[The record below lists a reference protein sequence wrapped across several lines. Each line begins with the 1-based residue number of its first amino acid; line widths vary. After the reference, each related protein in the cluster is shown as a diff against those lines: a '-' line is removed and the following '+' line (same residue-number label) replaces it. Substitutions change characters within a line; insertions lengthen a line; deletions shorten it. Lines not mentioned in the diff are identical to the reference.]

1 MVWGKLLLQTF
12 HLVERR
18 SQGLIGCKSKK
29 IVPIRQSINY
39 GKTYPYYGKGGFLA
53 NLSPMSKKSRTFAL
67 RNIVEYFLAFFN
79 YICFTSPIMAFI
91 ETNNIKGD
99 VFGGIT
105 AGIVALPLA
114 LAFGIHAFGGVD
126 SPEASSMGALAG
138 LVGATL
144 LGFFAALFGGTHS
157 QISGPTGPM
166 TVITASIVSGA
177 WASSQGNISAVLLSM
192 SLAGIF
198 CGLFQ
203 VLFGLIRIGKY
214 VRYIPYPVLSGFM
227 SGIGVIII
235 LQQLYPIIGKKS
247 PASTLDMILNFP
259 AAFAEGISVP
269 ALLLGLACIAL
280 IILVPKVTKKVP
292 ATLVALVV
300 VTVVSLFTGLDSALT
315 IGNIPAGLPMPFFT
329 KVQLDGIDWMVV
341 IKASLV
347 PGLTLA
353 GLGSIDTLLTSVMA
367 DNITKT
373 KHNSNQELIGQGIG
387 NAVAGLF
394 CGLAGAGATMRTV
407 VNVKSGGRTQL
418 SGMIHA
424 ALLLAILLGLGSLVK
439 YVPLSVLAG
448 ILITVG
454 WGIIDFRGFKDLR
467 RIPKS
472 DAFVMI
478 VVFLMT
484 VFVDLL
490 TAVGIGMVIACVL
503 FMKRAGDLVEDGY
516 SSKELSTFDKE
527 SPWEDEKDMPKDIHH
542 HIYIERLDGPIF
554 FGSITGFQRVMHDI
568 PKDAKIVIIR
578 MRRVPFMDQSGVY
591 AMETAIKDLQAQGVK
606 VLMTI
611 IQPQPRYMLEN
622 HRIIPMLIPQENT
635 FETFEDCTNYLKT
648 L

>member
-1 MVWGKLLLQTF
+1 
-12 HLVERR
+12 
-18 SQGLIGCKSKK
+18 
-29 IVPIRQSINY
+29 
-39 GKTYPYYGKGGFLA
+39 
-53 NLSPMSKKSRTFAL
+53 
-67 RNIVEYFLAFFN
+67 
-79 YICFTSPIMAFI
+79 MAFI

-114 LAFGIHAFGGVD
+114 LAFGIQAFSGVD

-177 WASSQGNISAVLLSM
+177 WASSQGNISAVILTM

-203 VLFGLIRIGKY
+203 VIFGLIRIGKY

-235 LQQLYPIIGKKS
+235 LQQIYPIIGKKS
-247 PASTLDMILNFP
+247 PASTLDMIINFP
-259 AAFAEGISVP
+259 AALADGVSVI
-269 ALLLGLACIAL
+269 ALALGLACISL
-280 IILVPKVTKKVP
+280 IVLVPKVTKKVP
-292 ATLVALVV
+292 ATLVALIA
-300 VTVVSLFTGLDSALT
+300 VTVVSLFTNLDSSLT

-329 KVQLDGIDWMVV
+329 KVQLDGIDW
-341 IKASLV
+341 ASVLEASIV

-353 GLGSIDTLLTSVMA
+353 GLGSIDTLLTSVVA

-394 CGLAGAGATMRTV
+394 CGIAGAGATMRTV
-407 VNVKSGGRTQL
+407 VNVKSGGRTQI

-424 ALLLAILLGLGSLVK
+424 ILLLAILLGLGSLVK

-454 WGIIDFRGFKDLR
+454 WGIIDFRGFKDIL

-472 DAFVMI
+472 DAFVMM

-503 FMKRAGDLVEDGY
+503 FMKRAGDLVENSY
-516 SSKELSTFDKE
+516 SAKALDTFDKE
-527 SPWEDEKDMPKDIHH
+527 SPWEDEKDIPEEIRNR
-542 HIYIERLDGPIF
+542 IYIERLDGPIF

-568 PKDAKIVIIR
+568 PTNVKIVIIR

-591 AMETAIKDLQAQGVK
+591 AMETAIKDLQAQGIK

-622 HRIIPMLIPQENT
+622 HHIIPILIPKENT
-635 FETFEDCTNYLKT
+635 FETFEECTEYLKG

>member
-1 MVWGKLLLQTF
+1 
-12 HLVERR
+12 
-18 SQGLIGCKSKK
+18 
-29 IVPIRQSINY
+29 
-39 GKTYPYYGKGGFLA
+39 
-53 NLSPMSKKSRTFAL
+53 
-67 RNIVEYFLAFFN
+67 
-79 YICFTSPIMAFI
+79 MAFI

-114 LAFGIHAFGGVD
+114 LAFGIQAFSGVD

-177 WASSQGNISAVLLSM
+177 WASSQGNISAVILSM

-203 VLFGLIRIGKY
+203 VIFGLIRIGKY

-235 LQQLYPIIGKKS
+235 LQQIYPIIGKKS
-247 PASTLDMILNFP
+247 PASTLDMIINFP
-259 AAFAEGISVP
+259 AALADGVSVI
-269 ALLLGLACIAL
+269 ALALGLACISL
-280 IILVPKVTKKVP
+280 IVLVPKVTKKVP
-292 ATLVALVV
+292 ATLVALIA
-300 VTVVSLFTGLDSALT
+300 VTVVSLFTNLDSSLT

-329 KVQLDGIDWMVV
+329 KVQLDGIDWASVLE
-341 IKASLV
+341 ASLV

-353 GLGSIDTLLTSVMA
+353 GLGSIDTLLTSVVA

-387 NAVAGLF
+387 NAVSGLF

-407 VNVKSGGRTQL
+407 VNVKSGGRTQI

-424 ALLLAILLGLGSLVK
+424 VLLLAILLGLGSLVK

-454 WGIIDFRGFKDLR
+454 WGIIDFRGFKDIL

-472 DAFVMI
+472 DAFVMM

-503 FMKRAGDLVEDGY
+503 FMKRAGDLVENSY
-516 SSKELSTFDKE
+516 SAKALDTFDKE
-527 SPWEDEKDMPKDIHH
+527 SPWEDEKDIPEEIRNR
-542 HIYIERLDGPIF
+542 IYIERLDGPIF

-568 PKDAKIVIIR
+568 PTNVKIVIIR

-591 AMETAIKDLQAQGVK
+591 AMETAIKDLQAQGIN

-622 HRIIPMLIPQENT
+622 HHIIPILIPKENT
-635 FETFEDCTNYLKT
+635 FETFEECTEYLKG

>member
-1 MVWGKLLLQTF
+1 
-12 HLVERR
+12 
-18 SQGLIGCKSKK
+18 
-29 IVPIRQSINY
+29 
-39 GKTYPYYGKGGFLA
+39 
-53 NLSPMSKKSRTFAL
+53 
-67 RNIVEYFLAFFN
+67 
-79 YICFTSPIMAFI
+79 MAFI

-114 LAFGIHAFGGVD
+114 LAFGIQAFSGVD

-177 WASSQGNISAVLLSM
+177 WASSQGNISAVILSM

-203 VLFGLIRIGKY
+203 VIFGLIRIGKY

-235 LQQLYPIIGKKS
+235 LQQIYPIIGKKS
-247 PASTLDMILNFP
+247 PASTLDMIINFP
-259 AAFAEGISVP
+259 AALADGVSVI
-269 ALLLGLACIAL
+269 ALALGLACISL
-280 IILVPKVTKKVP
+280 IVLVPKVTKKVP
-292 ATLVALVV
+292 ATLVALIA
-300 VTVVSLFTGLDSALT
+300 VTVVSLLTNLDSSLT

-329 KVQLDGIDWMVV
+329 KVQLDGIDWASVLE
-341 IKASLV
+341 ASLV

-353 GLGSIDTLLTSVMA
+353 GLGSIDTLLTSVVA

-407 VNVKSGGRTQL
+407 VNVKSGGRTQI

-424 ALLLAILLGLGSLVK
+424 VLLLAILLGLGSLVK

-454 WGIIDFRGFKDLR
+454 WGIIDFRGFKDIL

-472 DAFVMI
+472 DAFVMM

-503 FMKRAGDLVEDGY
+503 FMKRAGDLVENSY
-516 SSKELSTFDKE
+516 SAKALDTFDKE
-527 SPWEDEKDMPKDIHH
+527 SPWEDEKDIPEEIRNR
-542 HIYIERLDGPIF
+542 IYIERLDGPIF

-568 PKDAKIVIIR
+568 PTNLKIVIIR

-591 AMETAIKDLQAQGVK
+591 AMETAIKDLQAQGIK

-611 IQPQPRYMLEN
+611 IQPQPRYMLEK
-622 HRIIPMLIPQENT
+622 HHIIPILIPEENT
-635 FETFEDCTNYLKT
+635 FETFEECTEYLKG

>member
-1 MVWGKLLLQTF
+1 
-12 HLVERR
+12 
-18 SQGLIGCKSKK
+18 
-29 IVPIRQSINY
+29 
-39 GKTYPYYGKGGFLA
+39 
-53 NLSPMSKKSRTFAL
+53 
-67 RNIVEYFLAFFN
+67 
-79 YICFTSPIMAFI
+79 MAFI

-114 LAFGIHAFGGVD
+114 LAFGIQAFSGVD

-177 WASSQGNISAVLLSM
+177 WASSQGNISAVILSM

-203 VLFGLIRIGKY
+203 AIFGLIRIGKY

-235 LQQLYPIIGKKS
+235 LQQIYPIIGKKS
-247 PASTLDMILNFP
+247 PASTLDMIINFP
-259 AAFAEGISVP
+259 AALADGVSVI
-269 ALLLGLACIAL
+269 ALALGLACISL
-280 IILVPKVTKKVP
+280 IVLVPKVTKKVP
-292 ATLVALVV
+292 ATLVALIA
-300 VTVVSLFTGLDSALT
+300 VTVVSLFTNLDSSLT
-315 IGNIPAGLPMPFFT
+315 IGNIPASLPMPFFT
-329 KVQLDGIDWMVV
+329 KVQLDGIDWASVLE
-341 IKASLV
+341 ASLV

-353 GLGSIDTLLTSVMA
+353 GLGSIDTLLTSVVA

-387 NAVAGLF
+387 NAVSGLF

-407 VNVKSGGRTQL
+407 VNVKSGGRTQI

-424 ALLLAILLGLGSLVK
+424 VLLLAILLGLGSLVK

-454 WGIIDFRGFKDLR
+454 WGIIDFRGFKDIL

-472 DAFVMI
+472 DAFVMM

-503 FMKRAGDLVEDGY
+503 FMKRAGDLVENSY
-516 SSKELSTFDKE
+516 SAKALDTFDKE
-527 SPWEDEKDMPKDIHH
+527 SPWEDEKDIPEEIHNR
-542 HIYIERLDGPIF
+542 IYIERLDGPIF

-568 PKDAKIVIIR
+568 PTNVKIVIIR

-591 AMETAIKDLQAQGVK
+591 AMETAIKDLQAQGIN

-622 HRIIPMLIPQENT
+622 HHIIPILIPKENT
-635 FETFEDCTNYLKT
+635 FETFEECTEYLKG